1 MTQFCTSDSASTLPV
16 AEHVAQFLVL
26 HLGQRRIHHQ
36 DQPDGDGDVGR
47 AALELAPE
55 SGDAGKQIARRT
67 PTAIARKIHSV
78 R

>member
-1 MTQFCTSDSASTLPV
+1 MTQFCTSDRPSTLPV

-36 DQPDGDGDVGR
+36 DQADGDGDVGR
-47 AALELAPE
+47 ADLEAVDERLHARDEVP
-55 SGDAGKQIARRT
+55 SADADRH
-67 PTAIARKIHSV
+67 ARKIQSV